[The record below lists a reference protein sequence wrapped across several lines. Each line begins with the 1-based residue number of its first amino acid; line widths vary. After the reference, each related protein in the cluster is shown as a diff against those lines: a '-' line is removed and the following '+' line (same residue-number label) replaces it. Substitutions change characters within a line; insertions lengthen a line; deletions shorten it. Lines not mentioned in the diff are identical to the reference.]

1 MRGKMVKALMSLKN
15 KYFKAYMKIMSKS
28 KVAKEISTG
37 FTKGTLLMGREK
49 DMELFNGIMAKNLRV
64 IGKTV

>member
-1 MRGKMVKALMSLKN
+1 MRGKMVKASMSLKN

-28 KVAKEISTG
+28 KVAKEILMG
-37 FTKGTLLMGREK
+37 FIKGTLLMEREK
-49 DMELFNGIMAKNLRV
+49 DMELFNGIMVKNLRG